1 VTKELGKA
9 RALTGILAA
18 QSAEM
23 RAKGAALIQQADRLL
38 CESWNERMWSDGE
51 PIDPSPTID
60 QAINGGFPCWKSS
73 VHGARRRT
81 TSIWQLLS
89 TRRPPSC
96 TILQAVC
103 AAASA
108 PRTGGVRRRPCSN
121 LIGSCFTPEWR
132 SRLRSQQESL
142 TLAYSNHERTPK
154 VQTATAYLET
164 LNPEQRRAVEHG
176 PAGGLA
182 SPPLLVIAGA
192 GSGKTNTLAHRVAHL
207 IVQGADP
214 RRILLM
220 TFSRRAASEMTK
232 RVERIARKVL
242 GDNAGIMTDALTWA
256 GTYHGIGA
264 RLLREYAEQIGL
276 DPAFTIHDRED
287 SADLMNL
294 VRHEKGFSKTESR
307 FPTKGA
313 CLSIYSRCV
322 NAEMPIE
329 QVIGTSYPWCAG
341 WAAELKELFAA
352 YVEAKQKQNV
362 LDYDDL
368 LLYWAQMVGD
378 AGFADDIGG
387 RFDHVLV
394 DEYQDT
400 NRLQSSILL
409 ALKPGGRGLTVVG
422 DDAQSIYSFRAATV
436 RNILDFPNQF
446 SPPANIITLDRN
458 YRSTQTILAAAN
470 GVISLSKERFT
481 KNLWTERTS
490 GAKPQ
495 LVTVRDEADQ
505 ARFIVERILENRES
519 GTLLK
524 EQAVLF
530 RTSSHSG
537 PLEIE
542 LTRRNIPFVKF
553 GGLKFLDAAH
563 IKDMLAL
570 LRFVENPRDRVAGF
584 RLLHLLPG
592 IGSATAQRVLDH
604 MAEAADPIT
613 ALAGIPTPPR
623 TGDDWKGFVETL
635 GNLRYSEW
643 PVDLERARLWYEPH
657 LDRIHED
664 AETRR
669 ADLLQLEQIASG
681 YPSRERFLTELTLD
695 PPDATSDQAGVPLL
709 DEDYLILS
717 TIHSAKGQEWKSVY
731 LLNVVDGCMPSDL
744 GAGTSAEIEEERRLL
759 YVAMTR
765 AKDDLHLVVPQRFFV
780 HGQHAQGDRHLYAS
794 RTRFIPEKLLGLFE
808 RTAWPFVPAGTGART
823 AGPGPRVD
831 IGARMRGMW
840 R

>member
-1 VTKELGKA
+1 
-9 RALTGILAA
+9 
-18 QSAEM
+18 M
-23 RAKGAALIQQADRLL
+23 
-38 CESWNERMWSDGE
+38 
-51 PIDPSPTID
+51 P
-60 QAINGGFPCWKSS
+60 
-73 VHGARRRT
+73 
-81 TSIWQLLS
+81 
-89 TRRPPSC
+89 
-96 TILQAVC
+96 
-103 AAASA
+103 AAA
-108 PRTGGVRRRPCSN
+108 
-121 LIGSCFTPEWR
+121 
-132 SRLRSQQESL
+132 
-142 TLAYSNHERTPK
+142 
-154 VQTATAYLET
+154 AYLES

-176 PAGGLA
+176 AVGEGPFA
-182 SPPLLVIAGA
+182 PLLVIAGA

-207 IVQGADP
+207 IVNGADP

-232 RVERIARKVL
+232 RVERIARKVI
-242 GDNAGIMTDALTWA
+242 GDNAGIMTDALAWA
-256 GTYHGIGA
+256 GTFHGIGA
-264 RLLREYAEQIGL
+264 RMLREYADQIGL

-294 VRHEKGFSKTESR
+294 IRHEKGFSKTESR
-307 FPTKGA
+307 FPAKGT
-313 CLSIYSRCV
+313 CLAIYSRCV
-322 NAEMPIE
+322 NAESSIE
-329 QVIGTSYPWCAG
+329 QVLGSSFPWCSG

-352 YVEAKQKQNV
+352 YVEAKQRQNV

-368 LLYWAQMVGD
+368 LLYWAQTMSD
-378 AGFADDIGG
+378 PALASDIGG

-409 ALKPGGRGLTVVG
+409 ALKPDGNGLTVVG

-436 RNILDFPNQF
+436 RNILDFPKKF
-446 SPPANIITLDRN
+446 SPPADIITLDRN

-470 GVISLSKERFT
+470 GVIDLARERFT
-481 KNLWTERTS
+481 KNLWTDRSS
-490 GAKPQ
+490 GTKPR
-495 LVTVRDEADQ
+495 LVTVRDETEQ
-505 ARFIVERILENRES
+505 ARCIVERILEDRES

-524 EQAVLF
+524 QQAVLF

-537 PLEIE
+537 PLEVE

-570 LRFVENPRDRVAGF
+570 LRFAENPRDRVAGF
-584 RLLHLLPG
+584 RLMHLIPG
-592 IGSATAQRVLDH
+592 VGPASAQRVLDH
-604 MAEAADPIT
+604 MADAADPVA
-613 ALAGIPTPPR
+613 ALAHAPAPPR
-623 TGDDWKGFVETL
+623 AGKDWRTFIDAVADISHS
-635 GNLRYSEW
+635 NW
-643 PVDLERARLWYEPH
+643 PADLERARLWYEPH

-669 ADLLQLEQIASG
+669 ADLIQLEQIASG
-681 YPSRERFLTELTLD
+681 YPSRGRFLTELTLD

-731 LLNVVDGCMPSDL
+731 VLNVVDGCMPSDL

-765 AKDDLHLVVPQRFFV
+765 AKDDLHLLVPQRFFT
-780 HGQHAQGDRHLYAS
+780 HNQHAKGDRHVYAA
-794 RTRFIPEKLLGLFE
+794 RTRFIPSSLLRLFE
-808 RTAWPFVPAGTGART
+808 QTTWPLAAANTAAR
-823 AGPGPRVD
+823 AASQGPRIDV
-831 IGARMRGMW
+831 GASMRRMW